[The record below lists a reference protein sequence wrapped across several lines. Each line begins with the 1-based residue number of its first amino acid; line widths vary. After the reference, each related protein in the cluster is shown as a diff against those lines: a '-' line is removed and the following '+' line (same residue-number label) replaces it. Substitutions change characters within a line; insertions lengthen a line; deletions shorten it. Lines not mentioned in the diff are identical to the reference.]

1 MKIFGKEINDEC
13 KNCGKILEC
22 ELFRQGHGIGCERTN
37 ISEMVRCQLEH
48 YQGISPI
55 GEGTGF

>member
-13 KNCGKILEC
+13 KNCGKILD
-22 ELFRQGHGIGCERTN
+22 QGHGIGVERTN
-37 ISEMVRCQLEH
+37 VSEMVRCQLDH
-48 YQGISPI
+48 YQRDIPR

>member
-22 ELFRQGHGIGCERTN
+22 ELFRQGRGIGVERTN
-37 ISEMVRCQLEH
+37 VSEMVRCQLDH
-48 YQGISPI
+48 YQRDIAKR
-55 GEGTGF
+55 